1 MAVAMVCCLFVNL
14 HETVFVVWGIWKTSE
29 PMARCARRGTMEG
42 LYRVV
47 FESGL
52 LDMGVDGV
60 IARLSRYN
68 ISRPLP
74 CRALCCLL

>member
-1 MAVAMVCCLFVNL
+1 
-14 HETVFVVWGIWKTSE
+14 
-29 PMARCARRGTMEG
+29 MEG